1 MYLVMLMNF
10 WREAVIA
17 ILLISLTVAVA
28 LYSGRGDDIKAL
40 KDNYQLQE
48 AVQRA
53 EYEARARAIEQTN
66 YQGVINAI
74 NEAQARQQAIRLDI
88 DRANAANERLHDT
101 IDRIQANTRASSAD
115 RDKYTASVSELFKQC
130 SSSITE
136 LAGLADGHANDVRLL
151 QDARRK

>member
-17 ILLISLTVAVA
+17 ILLISLVVAIA
-28 LYSGRGDDIKAL
+28 LYSGRGASIEAITADFELQQAL
-40 KDNYQLQE
+40 
-48 AVQRA
+48 QRA
-53 EYEARARAIEQTN
+53 QYESQVRAIEQTN
-66 YQGVINAI
+66 YKGVIDAI
-74 NEAQARQQAIRLDI
+74 NAAQTRQQEIRVDI
-88 DRANAANERLHDT
+88 GRANDANERLHDT
-101 IDRIQANTRASSAD
+101 IDRLQANTRTSAAD